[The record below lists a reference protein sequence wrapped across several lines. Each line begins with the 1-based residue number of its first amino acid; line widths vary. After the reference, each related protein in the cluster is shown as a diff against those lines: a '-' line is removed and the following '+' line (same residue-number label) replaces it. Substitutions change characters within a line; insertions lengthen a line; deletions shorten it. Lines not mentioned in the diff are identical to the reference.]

1 MTLDSEDEGM
11 DLEPS
16 LDHEEQEQQV
26 PKRKVKARIGERE
39 KILDDGRNPKQRDQN
54 RDDVLEVAEMDF
66 EFEPSQMTESMQGWN
81 FYMDGASGRHSSEAS
96 KSTVDD
102 LIDRHR
108 AGIEIPNELKDA
120 DEEEVEEQVGEQS
133 LAPLSDSEDEDGFG
147 SSMRSAKRKALDN
160 EEESQDDEE
169 SAMDHLG
176 EEDEEEEEEEEEAEE
191 DMPDDASDVSDATRE
206 RQEAYF
212 SKETTETPVAA
223 TFASLQLNRA
233 LLRGLAALNF
243 SKPTPIQARTI
254 PIALAGKDIVAGA
267 VTGSGK
273 TAAFLIPILERLSYR
288 QRGTDD
294 AKSRVVVLCPTR
306 ELAIQCHSVGV
317 ALAKFMNVRFCLCV
331 GGLSLKAQEAELK
344 MRPDIIIA
352 TPGRLID
359 HVRNSASFGMEDVE
373 ILVMDEAD
381 RMLEDGFEDELN
393 EIVRMCP
400 TQRQTMLF
408 SATMTEDVDQLVRLS
423 LEKPVRLFVD
433 PKRSTSSKLI
443 QEFVRVRTQAGLA
456 GRERQKAEDE
466 HRAALLLTLCMR
478 TFRDQVIIFL
488 RSKKLAHQLKIVFG
502 LLGLSA
508 AELHGDLSQEQR
520 LQSLSQFRDGKV
532 DFLLATDLASRGI
545 DIRGVQTVINYDM
558 PAQIE
563 PYLHR
568 VGRTARAGRQG
579 RAVTLVGESD
589 RRLLKTVLKRT
600 PPEQVKHRLMPSD
613 MVQQLSD
620 TIESLKSEVEQ
631 ILLEEKE
638 EKAIRQAEMEVQK
651 SENMLTHHN
660 EIYSRPART
669 WFQSEKAK
677 SEAQNASR
685 EQQNTKVD
693 ATKARDRLAGL
704 SRRKKRNRLMRE
716 EDAKS
721 SAKHETDA
729 AVRAAK
735 RSQRP
740 SGLGEAVSAKTQKQK
755 KSNKKFKMTKALRS
769 SGKGGAFGSDMSSR
783 K

>member
-11 DLEPS
+11 DFEPS
-16 LDHEEQEQQV
+16 MDQEEQEDRV
-26 PKRKVKARIGERE
+26 PKKKVKARIGERE
-39 KILDDGRNPKQRDQN
+39 KILDDGSNSKHRNQD
-54 RDDVLEVAEMDF
+54 RDDVLEVADMDF
-66 EFEPSQMTESMQGWN
+66 DFEPGQITENMQGWN
-81 FYMDGASGRHSSEAS
+81 FHMDSASGKHSSEAV

-102 LIDRHR
+102 LIERHR
-108 AGIEIPNELKDA
+108 AGVQLPDALKDA
-120 DEEEVEEQVGEQS
+120 DEEDEVEEQVGEQIP
-133 LAPLSDSEDEDGFG
+133 APSSDSEEEDGFG
-147 SSMRSAKRKALDN
+147 SGMRAAKRKAMDEEDEN
-160 EEESQDDEE
+160 EEGDPMGDSEV
-169 SAMDHLG
+169 
-176 EEDEEEEEEEEEAEE
+176 EEEEEEEEEMDA
-191 DMPDDASDVSDATRE
+191 MDDGASDVSDTTRE

-212 SKETTETPVAA
+212 AKEMNETPAAA
-223 TFASLQLNRA
+223 TFTSLQLNRS

-243 SKPTPIQARTI
+243 SKPTPIQARAI

-288 QRGTDD
+288 QRGADD

-423 LEKPVRLFVD
+423 LDKPVRLFVD

-443 QEFVRVRTQAGLA
+443 QEFVRVRTPAGVT
-456 GRERQKAEDE
+456 GRGRQQAEDE

-478 TFRDQVIIFL
+478 TFRDQVIIFV

-600 PPEQVKHRLMPSD
+600 PPEQVKHRLMPTD

-620 TIESLKSEVEQ
+620 TIESLKPEVEQ
-631 ILLEEKE
+631 ILQEEKE
-638 EKAIRQAEMEVQK
+638 ERAIRQAEMEVQK
-651 SENMLTHHN
+651 SENMLTHHD

-669 WFQSEKAK
+669 WFQSDKAK
-677 SEAQNASR
+677 IEAQNASR

-693 ATKARDRLAGL
+693 ASKARDRLAGL
-704 SRRKKRNRLMRE
+704 SRRKKRNRLLRE

-721 SAKHETDA
+721 SAKYETDA
-729 AVRAAK
+729 AVRVAK
-735 RSQRP
+735 RAQRP
-740 SGLGEAVSAKTQKQK
+740 SSLGEAVSSKSQKQK
-755 KSNKKFKMTKALRS
+755 KSNKKAKMTKALRS

>member
-1 MTLDSEDEGM
+1 MTIDSEDEGM

-39 KILDDGRNPKQRDQN
+39 KILDDGRNPKHRDQN

-147 SSMRSAKRKALDN
+147 SGMRSAKRKALDD
-160 EEESQDDEE
+160 EEESKDDEE

-176 EEDEEEEEEEEEAEE
+176 EEDEEEEEEAEE

-212 SKETTETPVAA
+212 AKETTETPVAA

-443 QEFVRVRTQAGLA
+443 QEFVRVRTQSGLA